1 MCHNRNVS
9 KQEIWGLFIVFE
21 EGIVEDFIEEVTLTD
36 RFRGLLRNTNG
47 LKDEKYEDDCRVW
60 VEGRREN

>member
-1 MCHNRNVS
+1 M
-9 KQEIWGLFIVFE
+9 
-21 EGIVEDFIEEVTLTD
+21 EDFIEEVTLTD